1 MVSFETL
8 WYFLGFFLAYSI
20 KEKRRTTKAQK
31 FSKNEL
37 KHVFLTLN
45 KKKKNKIRSP
55 INRRTFT
62 K

>member
-45 KKKKNKIRSP
+45 KKKKNK
-55 INRRTFT
+55 